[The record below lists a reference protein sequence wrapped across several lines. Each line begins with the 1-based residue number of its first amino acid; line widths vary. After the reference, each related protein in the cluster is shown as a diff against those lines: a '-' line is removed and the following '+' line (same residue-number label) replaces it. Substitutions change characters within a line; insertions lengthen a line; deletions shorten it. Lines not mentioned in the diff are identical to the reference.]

1 MKPLRS
7 RDVSLYELALD
18 TAQAPSPLQV
28 SPTTF
33 KSMLAAFLD
42 VLIDKQIPATL
53 WLKLPKGDVWT
64 AEMER
69 YRSLATAPYTLYL
82 LGSLASAPA
91 SDQHPPIPHPAADI
105 SSNPVSLDSPAHPSV
120 SYSPVS
126 YSPVSQSPVSQSPV
140 SQSPVNNLA
149 VSDTTVRQQIL
160 MDEEIDTEVDRLPSA
175 ESCKTVALPLGANTQ
190 LRREYLLLII
200 SPAFCGL
207 LVAHRPRSMQPKSAS
222 TPLDLSL
229 TLGDV
234 KPDGGT
240 EDDPERRHPLLTLCS
255 FDPQSMQRVLS
266 GIGEVISGEILETA
280 NPSTNTLD
288 GLVED
293 WSLLLSE
300 FSGSAL
306 QPDVLSHL
314 FTKQIQTQENMWHST
329 AVYRRQAESATL
341 LQLENEEFQNAMRL
355 KDEFLTTVG
364 QELRTPLATMKTALS
379 LLNSPNLK
387 AAQRQRYMDMLTH
400 ECDRQSALIT
410 SVLDLL
416 QLENIDDRIPSQPLR
431 LQSIVPG
438 IVSTYQ
444 PLAQEKGIMMAYTVP
459 DELLAVSCTPAWL
472 RQIVINLLHNGIK
485 FTHQGGRVWLTVKPQ
500 GDYVQIEVRD
510 TGVGISQSDIPKI
523 FDRFYRIRQ
532 GTGDD
537 TSGSGLGLSIVQQLL
552 LRCGG
557 SISVKS
563 KLGEGSTFSV
573 LLPVHR

>member
-1 MKPLRS
+1 MKPLRPH
-7 RDVSLYELALD
+7 DVSLYELALG

-33 KSMLAAFLD
+33 KSMLGAFLD

-82 LGSLASAPA
+82 LSNPLASSSTSVQEGRIPSPA
-91 SDQHPPIPHPAADI
+91 ADLLSNPVDLNPTSAHPAA
-105 SSNPVSLDSPAHPSV
+105 SHSNGTE
-120 SYSPVS
+120 
-126 YSPVSQSPVSQSPV
+126 
-140 SQSPVNNLA
+140 LA
-149 VSDTTVRQQIL
+149 VSEAVVSQKIVIG
-160 MDEEIDTEVDRLPSA
+160 EEIDTEVNGLPSA
-175 ESCKTVALPLGANTQ
+175 ESCRTVALPLGANTQ
-190 LRREYLLLII
+190 LRREYLLLVI
-200 SPAFCGL
+200 SPKFCGL
-207 LVAHRPRSMQPKSAS
+207 LVAHRPRSMRPKSKLA
-222 TPLDLSL
+222 PPDLSP
-229 TLGDV
+229 TVDDV
-234 KPDGGT
+234 KPEGGM

-255 FDPQSMQRVLS
+255 FDVQSMQRVLT
-266 GIGEVISGEILETA
+266 GIGEVISGEILEMSA
-280 NPSTNTLD
+280 NPSTDTLD

-300 FSGSAL
+300 FSGTAL

-355 KDEFLTTVG
+355 KDEFLTTIG

-379 LLNSPNLK
+379 LLNSPSLK
-387 AAQRQRYMDMLTH
+387 LAQRQRYMDMLTH

-416 QLENIDDRIPSQPLR
+416 QLEKIDDRIPAQPLQ
-431 LQSIVPG
+431 LQNVVPG

-444 PLAQEKGIMMAYTVP
+444 PLAQEKGIMMAYTIP
-459 DELLAVSCTPAWL
+459 DELSAVSCTPAWL
-472 RQIVINLLHNGIK
+472 RQIVINLLHNGLK
-485 FTHQGGRVWLTVKPQ
+485 FTHQGGRVWLTAKPQ

-537 TSGSGLGLSIVQQLL
+537 TSGSGLGLSIVHQLL